1 MNGNE
6 ILDEIEKIFP
16 NAKCELHHENP
27 FQLLVAVVL
36 SAQTTDVSV
45 NKVTPALF
53 EKYPTSKEMSQAA
66 SQDIEPYIHSIG
78 LYKNKARSLV
88 NLSKDLEERFNG
100 NVPSTYRDLMSLA
113 GVGRKTANVVRSVA
127 FNIPSFAVDT
137 HVERVSKR
145 LGLAKPNDSVEKV
158 EEKLKRKIERSRWN
172 QGHHDLI
179 FFGRYLCTSR
189 NPKCNKCPFI
199 EICRKKKGNVQ

>member
-1 MNGNE
+1 MNANE

-16 NAKCELHHENP
+16 DAQCELVHQNP
-27 FQLLVAVVL
+27 FQLLIAVIL

-45 NKVTPALF
+45 NKITPALF
-53 EKYPTSKEMSQAA
+53 KAYPDAKAMAEAEIK
-66 SQDIEPYIHSIG
+66 DIESYIHSIG
-78 LYKNKARSLV
+78 LYKNKARSLKKC
-88 NLSKDLEERFNG
+88 SKDLIEKFDG
-100 NVPSTYRDLMSLA
+100 QVPSTYKELMSLQ

-127 FNIPSFAVDT
+127 FGIPSFAVDT

-158 EEKLKRKIERSRWN
+158 EEKLKRKVDRNRWN
-172 QGHHDLI
+172 QGHHDMI

-189 NPKCNKCPFI
+189 NPKCETCPFPS
-199 EICRKKKGNVQ
+199 ICRKDKIGR

>member
-16 NAKCELHHENP
+16 NAKCELHHETP

-36 SAQTTDVSV
+36 SAQTTDASV

-53 EKYPTSKEMSQAA
+53 DVYPTSKEMAKASSQE
-66 SQDIEPYIHSIG
+66 IEPFIHAIG

-88 NLSKDLEERFNG
+88 NLSKDLEARFNG
-100 NVPSTYRDLMSLA
+100 VVPHTYKELMSLP
-113 GVGRKTANVVRSVA
+113 GVGRKTASVVRSVI
-127 FNIPSFAVDT
+127 FEIPSFAVDT

-145 LGLAKPNDSVEKV
+145 LGLAKPNDSLEKV
-158 EEKLKRKIERSRWN
+158 EEKLKRKIDRDRWN
-172 QGHHDLI
+172 QGHHDMI
-179 FFGRYLCTSR
+179 FFGRYKCMAR
-189 NPKCNKCPFI
+189 NPNCTDCPFI
-199 EICRKKKGNVQ
+199 EFCRKDKYK